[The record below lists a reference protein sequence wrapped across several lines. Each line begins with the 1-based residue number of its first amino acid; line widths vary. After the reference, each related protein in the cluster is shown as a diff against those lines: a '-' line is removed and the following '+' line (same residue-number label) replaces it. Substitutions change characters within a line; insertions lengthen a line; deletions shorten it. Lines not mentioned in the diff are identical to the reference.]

1 MKMQIERS
9 LQEAGA
15 INLSAGLSRP
25 DRGFCKQ
32 SEAGHGRQECYSE
45 SATTPCADHCKT
57 SWFVA
62 DLRRGSCVKPELM
75 CRLWRA
81 RRLAGHSCARRQ
93 YILTLR
99 GPEIRV

>member
-45 SATTPCADHCKT
+45 SATIPCADHCKA
-57 SWFVA
+57 SLVCGGPSA
-62 DLRRGSCVKPELM
+62 RIMCEARVDVPALARASLSRAQLRTAAVYPHF
-75 CRLWRA
+75 A
-81 RRLAGHSCARRQ
+81 R
-93 YILTLR
+93 
-99 GPEIRV
+99 P